1 MRQKILLKIA
11 DFTSKSPWW
20 MLLILT
26 GITVLFALMAENLT
40 LSPNFTNLMP
50 QDDPMVQEFDRIMDE
65 YAGSASMMVV
75 AEGDPQQLVAF
86 ADYVAP
92 QIAAQKKFVKKV
104 DYKLP
109 LDYFNNHALMLMKSS
124 DLKNTGDL
132 FTDPNLTGFL
142 TNLNN
147 SFEKEYIQSDEKI
160 SGQEQEQGVLRF
172 MDGIQTFTEVTN
184 RVLDGETKGAG
195 EEAAEAVLVGDIFY
209 RSWDREMLIMQ
220 VIPIFSWT
228 DTDLDVEAT
237 NTIEKIVHDAA
248 EKYGIHAGLT
258 GTIPLAR
265 DEFTSIMNDSMTFT
279 TIAVVGIFILFMVAF
294 RMIVSPFLAVI
305 SLIIGIVWAMG
316 LAWVLVGELNM
327 MTSMMAV
334 VLAGLG
340 IDFSIH
346 IISSF
351 TEMRLR
357 GEDMTATL
365 RYTLATTG
373 QGILIGGLTTAAA
386 FLTMLISS
394 NAGMKEFG
402 LTLGMGILMTMVAS
416 MLTLPTFLVIRE
428 RLIERFWKREAKKRD
443 VSYRSLGTIAVRLS
457 QRWGLGLAMAIAIT
471 LFMGYRSSRIT
482 MDYNYLNM
490 EPVGLESIKLQDRM
504 IDKLDLSSDYAF
516 VTATNLEEADK
527 LTKKA
532 KKMSTSGMVRSIV
545 DFLPPKAEQMKRTGK
560 INEIRKK
567 MEQAPVHSGLS
578 AQDVDQL
585 IEEIGRLE
593 MNIMEVQDMGVLG
606 GQDKV
611 YLKTGLLVGVV
622 PEEEDSSIIALQE
635 TLRQK
640 MASITEGSLT
650 HLRERMGSLKKEE
663 IESLNKY
670 QSQFAGFFK
679 SRVLSM
685 ANPEPLSIETLPES
699 IRNQFVGTTG
709 DNFLITIFPK
719 SNVWDLEFLARFSD
733 ELEILSPRA
742 TGLPPV
748 FRRLMNYIADDGRK
762 SSLLAVIL
770 IFLILM
776 VDFKS
781 WRRALIAIFPLIIG
795 MVWMVGTM
803 ELVGYQLTM
812 LNIMALPLIIGIG
825 IDDGVHIM
833 HRYNVEGSREHRKVF
848 SSTGRAILLTSLT
861 TMIGFGSLRFATYR
875 GMGSMGMALFIG
887 VGTCFLATVIIV
899 PVLMGWR
906 SSRSK
911 TGT

>member
-1 MRQKILLKIA
+1 MRQKILSKIA
-11 DFTSKSPWW
+11 EFTSRSPWW
-20 MLLILT
+20 MLLSLT
-26 GITVLFALMAENLT
+26 LITVLFGYMATHLT

-50 QDDPMVQEFDRIMDE
+50 QDDPMVREFDRIMDE

-109 LDYFNNHALMLMKSS
+109 LDYFNNHALMLIKSS
-124 DLKNTGDL
+124 DLENSGEL
-132 FTDPNLTGFL
+132 FTDPNLTGFV

-147 SFEKEYIQSDEKI
+147 SFEKEYIRSDEKI
-160 SGQEQEQGVLRF
+160 SGQEQEEGVLRF
-172 MDGIQTFTEVTN
+172 LDGIQTFTEVTN
-184 RVLDGETKGAG
+184 RVLNGETDGAG
-195 EEAAEAVLVGDIFY
+195 EEAAEAVLVGDLFY

-228 DTDLDVEAT
+228 NTDLDVEAT
-237 NTIEKIVHDAA
+237 NTIEKIVHEAA

-265 DEFTSIMNDSMTFT
+265 DEFTSVMNDSMTFT

-294 RMIVSPFLAVI
+294 RMIISPFLAVI
-305 SLIIGIVWAMG
+305 SLIIGVVWAMG

-327 MTSMMAV
+327 MTSMMSV

-351 TEMRLR
+351 TEMRQK
-357 GEDMTATL
+357 GKDIPATL
-365 RYTLATTG
+365 NYTLATTG
-373 QGILIGGLTTAAA
+373 QGILTGGLTTAAA
-386 FLTMLISS
+386 FFTMLISS

-402 LTLGMGILMTMVAS
+402 LTLGMGIVMTMIAS

-428 RLIERFWKREAKKRD
+428 RLIARFRKREAPRRD
-443 VSYRSLGTIAVRLS
+443 VSYRNLGAVADALS
-457 QRWGLGLAMAIAIT
+457 RRWTWGLAVGIVITVFMA
-471 LFMGYRSSRIT
+471 YRADRIT

-516 VTATNLEEADK
+516 VTATTLEEADR
-527 LTKKA
+527 LTRKA

-545 DFLPPKAEQMKRTGK
+545 DFLPSQGEQQKRAGK
-560 INEIRKK
+560 IKEIRAE
-567 MEQAPVHSGLS
+567 MAQAPVHSGLS
-578 AQDVDQL
+578 AGDVKRL
-585 IEEIGRLE
+585 VEEIGRLE

-622 PEEEDSSIIALQE
+622 PEEEDSSVIALQE
-635 TLRQK
+635 MLSRK
-640 MASITEGSLT
+640 MDSVTEGSLT
-650 HLRERMGSLKKEE
+650 RLRERF
-663 IESLNKY
+663 ESLNGNEITALNRY
-670 QSQFAGFFK
+670 QADFAGFFK
-679 SRVLSM
+679 SRVLTM
-685 ANPEPLSIETLPES
+685 ANPEPLTIATLPES
-699 IRNQFVGTTG
+699 IRNQFVGATG
-709 DNFLITIFPK
+709 DNYLITIFPK
-719 SNVWDLEFLARFSD
+719 GNVWELKFLNRFSD
-733 ELEILSPRA
+733 ELETLSPRA

-748 FRRLMNYIADDGRK
+748 FRRLMNLIADDGRK
-762 SSLLAVIL
+762 SSLLAVVL
-770 IFLILM
+770 IFVLLL
-776 VDFKS
+776 VDFGT
-781 WRRALIAIFPLIIG
+781 WRRALIAIIPLIIG

-833 HRYNVEGSREHRKVF
+833 HRYNVEGRREHRKVF

-861 TMIGFGSLRFATYR
+861 TMIGFGSLKFASYR

-887 VGTCFLATVIIV
+887 VGTCFLATVIVV

-906 SSRSK
+906 AHKS
-911 TGT
+911 